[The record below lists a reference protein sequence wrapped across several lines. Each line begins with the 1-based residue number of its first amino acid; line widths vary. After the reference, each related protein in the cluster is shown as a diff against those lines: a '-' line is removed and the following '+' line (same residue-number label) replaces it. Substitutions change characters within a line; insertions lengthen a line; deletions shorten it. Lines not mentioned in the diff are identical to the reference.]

1 MSASSLGF
9 LDKSQIGLVSSTSA
23 HRLGGVEGIASGRMA
38 TRTTFAAA
46 RVQGAMHE
54 RASSRPRHRPW
65 TRTTR
70 GSPAERSATSSTR
83 DGPTHRRRRR
93 AVHLNATTAPDG
105 DAASSASRLNVD
117 DVLESLMSSSVRSRL
132 LTSALDYSV
141 EATMT
146 DFPGANVDAGKGPPV
161 AAAYLRKFL
170 QENLGRNLN
179 LGTAIGDDDERVGH
193 SCASSPGGMLI
204 ATLDGLNLSAS
215 DDVAAIAAALR
226 SLMLARLD
234 VRCRALTH
242 HRTHVITR
250 GRDTN
255 LVTSGAN
262 SAWTQSGARRK
273 RSEMPPPSLELKETL
288 ALDDTAF
295 ARRVAEAHRTWR
307 VARSER
313 LEAGGKGGAEDASGE
328 EASTPILTAFDVERT
343 MWNLA
348 NLPSGLPVPSALRCT
363 YDHKFMD
370 SRFADDAL
378 P

>member
-1 MSASSLGF
+1 
-9 LDKSQIGLVSSTSA
+9 
-23 HRLGGVEGIASGRMA
+23 MA

-46 RVQGAMHE
+46 RGQGAMHE

-70 GSPAERSATSSTR
+70 GAPAESKDSSTR
-83 DGPTHRRRRR
+83 AGPTTRRRRRR
-93 AVHLNATTAPDG
+93 AVHLNATTPPDG
-105 DAASSASRLNVD
+105 DAASSSSRLNVD

-170 QENLGRNLN
+170 QENLGRNLH
-179 LGTAIGDDDERVGH
+179 LGTASGGDDERVGH

-226 SLMLARLD
+226 SLMLARLEL
-234 VRCRALTH
+234 RCRALTH

-295 ARRVAEAHRTWR
+295 ARAVAEAHRTWR
-307 VARSER
+307 VARAER
-313 LEAGGKGGAEDASGE
+313 LEAGGKGGAEGDASGE
-328 EASTPILTAFDVERT
+328 DASTPILTAFDVERT

>member
-1 MSASSLGF
+1 
-9 LDKSQIGLVSSTSA
+9 
-23 HRLGGVEGIASGRMA
+23 
-38 TRTTFAAA
+38 
-46 RVQGAMHE
+46 MHE

-65 TRTTR
+65 MRTTR
-70 GSPAERSATSSTR
+70 GSPAESKDSSTR

-105 DAASSASRLNVD
+105 DAASSSSRLNVD

-179 LGTAIGDDDERVGH
+179 LGTASGGDDERVGH
-193 SCASSPGGMLI
+193 SCASSPGGMLL
-204 ATLDGLNLSAS
+204 ATLDGLNLSDS
-215 DDVAAIAAALR
+215 NDVSAIAADLR
-226 SLMLARLD
+226 SLMLTRLD

-273 RSEMPPPSLELKETL
+273 RSEMPPPSVELKETL

-313 LEAGGKGGAEDASGE
+313 LEAGGKGGAEDATMID
-328 EASTPILTAFDVERT
+328 ASTPILTAFDVERT

>member
-1 MSASSLGF
+1 
-9 LDKSQIGLVSSTSA
+9 
-23 HRLGGVEGIASGRMA
+23 MA

-215 DDVAAIAAALR
+215 DEVSAIAAALR

-273 RSEMPPPSLELKETL
+273 RSEMPPPSVELKETL

-295 ARRVAEAHRTWR
+295 ARRVAEAHMTWR
-307 VARSER
+307 VARATR
-313 LEAGGKGGAEDASGE
+313 LEAGGKGGAEDASRE

-343 MWNLA
+343 MWNLS

>member
-1 MSASSLGF
+1 
-9 LDKSQIGLVSSTSA
+9 
-23 HRLGGVEGIASGRMA
+23 
-38 TRTTFAAA
+38 
-46 RVQGAMHE
+46 
-54 RASSRPRHRPW
+54 
-65 TRTTR
+65 
-70 GSPAERSATSSTR
+70 
-83 DGPTHRRRRR
+83 
-93 AVHLNATTAPDG
+93 
-105 DAASSASRLNVD
+105 
-117 DVLESLMSSSVRSRL
+117 MSSSVRSRL

-170 QENLGRNLN
+170 QENLGRNLH
-179 LGTAIGDDDERVGH
+179 LGRTTASGGDDDRVGH

-215 DDVAAIAAALR
+215 DDVSAIAAALR

-273 RSEMPPPSLELKETL
+273 RSEMPPPSVELKETL

-295 ARRVAEAHRTWR
+295 ARRVAEAHRTWC
-307 VARSER
+307 VARCER

-328 EASTPILTAFDVERT
+328 DASTSNAVRIGVDSHRVRRRADDVEPIEPSFWAAGSVGAAVHVRPQVHGLAVRGRRAAVT
-343 MWNLA
+343 MRASYLA
-348 NLPSGLPVPSALRCT
+348 YSACVGR
-363 YDHKFMD
+363 
-370 SRFADDAL
+370 R
-378 P
+378 

>member
-1 MSASSLGF
+1 
-9 LDKSQIGLVSSTSA
+9 
-23 HRLGGVEGIASGRMA
+23 MA
-38 TRTTFAAA
+38 TLTTFAAA
-46 RVQGAMHE
+46 RGQGAMHE

-70 GSPAERSATSSTR
+70 GAPAESKDSSTR
-83 DGPTHRRRRR
+83 AGPTTRRRRRR
-93 AVHLNATTAPDG
+93 AVHLNAMTAPDG
-105 DAASSASRLNVD
+105 DAASSSSRLNVD

-146 DFPGANVDAGKGPPV
+146 DFQGANVDAGKGPPV

-170 QENLGRNLN
+170 QENLGRNLHR
-179 LGTAIGDDDERVGH
+179 GTASGGDDERVGH

-226 SLMLARLD
+226 SLMLARLEL
-234 VRCRALTH
+234 RCRALTH

-295 ARRVAEAHRTWR
+295 ARAVAEAHRTWR
-307 VARSER
+307 VARAER
-313 LEAGGKGGAEDASGE
+313 LEAGGKGGAEGDASGE
-328 EASTPILTAFDVERT
+328 DASTPILTAFDVERT

>member
-1 MSASSLGF
+1 
-9 LDKSQIGLVSSTSA
+9 
-23 HRLGGVEGIASGRMA
+23 
-38 TRTTFAAA
+38 
-46 RVQGAMHE
+46 
-54 RASSRPRHRPW
+54 
-65 TRTTR
+65 
-70 GSPAERSATSSTR
+70 
-83 DGPTHRRRRR
+83 
-93 AVHLNATTAPDG
+93 
-105 DAASSASRLNVD
+105 
-117 DVLESLMSSSVRSRL
+117 MSSSVRSRL

-170 QENLGRNLN
+170 QENLGRNLH
-179 LGTAIGDDDERVGH
+179 LGTASGGDDERVGH

-226 SLMLARLD
+226 SLMLARLEL
-234 VRCRALTH
+234 RCRALTH

-295 ARRVAEAHRTWR
+295 ARAVAEAHRTWR
-307 VARSER
+307 VARAER
-313 LEAGGKGGAEDASGE
+313 LEAGGKGGAEGDASGE
-328 EASTPILTAFDVERT
+328 DASTPILTAFDVERT

>member
-1 MSASSLGF
+1 
-9 LDKSQIGLVSSTSA
+9 
-23 HRLGGVEGIASGRMA
+23 MA

-70 GSPAERSATSSTR
+70 GSPAESKDSSTR
-83 DGPTHRRRRR
+83 AGPTHRRRRR
-93 AVHLNATTAPDG
+93 AVHLNATTPPDG
-105 DAASSASRLNVD
+105 DAASSSSRLNVD

-215 DDVAAIAAALR
+215 DEVSAIAAALR
-226 SLMLARLD
+226 SLMLTRLD

-295 ARRVAEAHRTWR
+295 ARAVAEAHRTWR
-307 VARSER
+307 VARAER
-313 LEAGGKGGAEDASGE
+313 LEAGGKGGAEDASRE

-343 MWNLA
+343 MWNLS

>member
-1 MSASSLGF
+1 
-9 LDKSQIGLVSSTSA
+9 
-23 HRLGGVEGIASGRMA
+23 
-38 TRTTFAAA
+38 
-46 RVQGAMHE
+46 
-54 RASSRPRHRPW
+54 
-65 TRTTR
+65 
-70 GSPAERSATSSTR
+70 
-83 DGPTHRRRRR
+83 
-93 AVHLNATTAPDG
+93 
-105 DAASSASRLNVD
+105 
-117 DVLESLMSSSVRSRL
+117 
-132 LTSALDYSV
+132 
-141 EATMT
+141 
-146 DFPGANVDAGKGPPV
+146 
-161 AAAYLRKFL
+161 
-170 QENLGRNLN
+170 
-179 LGTAIGDDDERVGH
+179 
-193 SCASSPGGMLI
+193 
-204 ATLDGLNLSAS
+204 LNLSES

-226 SLMLARLD
+226 SLMLARLEL
-234 VRCRALTH
+234 RCRALTH

-295 ARRVAEAHRTWR
+295 ARAVAEAHRTWR
-307 VARSER
+307 VARAER
-313 LEAGGKGGAEDASGE
+313 LEAGGKGGAEGDASGE
-328 EASTPILTAFDVERT
+328 DASTPILTAFDVERT